1 MPLVVP
7 TPVPPY
13 PPAPQPT
20 DDRVT
25 FSTKAFSLAASYE
38 PQRLAFNIALDQVYT
53 NAQWAQAKALDAQ
66 NSATAAGQSASAAN
80 TSRQAADAAVQDV
93 RDALD
98 AIQAGPVASVM
109 GRTGVVTG
117 LVETD
122 IGATR
127 NKSQLMANAPIGQWA
142 AFYDFT
148 GVGPDWPPAHPNTN
162 WWNVFTFGS
171 EELGQVTQRASQ
183 TLATGFQGW
192 IYERQRDSAAWGP
205 WQRILGAGSLIENWE
220 IATITAGAC
229 TIDPEI
235 ATIWWI
241 EPASNVSIY
250 VRSPRGAGDQLTL
263 RLMQRGGWS
272 FSFSGNNI
280 KFPAGAPGLQLS
292 PNELLTVTLIG
303 EFGGNGMWNL
313 FIGGKHT
320 A

>member
-38 PQRLAFNIALDQVYT
+38 PQRLAFNVALDQVYT
-53 NAQWAQAKALDAQ
+53 NAQWAQSKALDAQ
-66 NSATAAGQSASAAN
+66 NSATAAGLSASAAN
-80 TSRQAADAAVQDV
+80 TSRLAADAAVQDV
-93 RDALD
+93 RDAMD

-148 GVGPDWPPAHPNTN
+148 GVGADWPPAHLNTN

-192 IYERQRDSAAWGP
+192 VYERQRDSAAWGP
-205 WQRILGAGSLIENWE
+205 WHRILTNRTLIESTKHHGPAAPSYTVDPS
-220 IATITAGAC
+220 IATVNWVEIFNPV
-229 TIDPEI
+229 TI
-235 ATIWWI
+235 
-241 EPASNVSIY
+241 NVPN
-250 VRSPRGAGDQLTL
+250 PRAFGDQLTIL
-263 RLMQRGGWS
+263 ISMVS
-272 FSFSGNNI
+272 ASPITFSSNVKLPVNGV
-280 KFPAGAPGLQLS
+280 PA
-292 PNELLTVTLIG
+292 LTASTITTMALIARVDG
-303 EFGGNGMWNL
+303 FWNL
-313 FIGGKHT
+313 HVGGVNPW
-320 A
+320 